1 MAGSSATRLDITFE
15 TRNMAFLPTD
25 SYLIRV
31 GTADSGRRKGLTC
44 YIGKDPRRSQRC
56 RHTCAARLD
65 SASQA
70 RLSRYRRPSDAAEAS
85 ERRVRFSSG
94 SNNGFLIARPARQS
108 VIMRGPEGLDTSYF
122 VCETIDDFSR
132 DVDQSELNQR
142 GRVLQERALSRRT
155 IYFTER
161 QSYWECGGGV
171 RCEMMTRMK
180 NKRASFLGDPNFLRS
195 VDQCVKRLKIQMF
208 QDLYRQYSR
217 LALSFSSDRLIAIRG
232 FESRLI
238 NTFGT
243 TGAVDIFKKYLHRS
257 LLWQRAG
264 NTLKTISGVRG
275 VPVPSWS
282 WMATM
287 VPSVI
292 WTFHLGRL
300 IGRKT
305 SPSPFAKDNTQDSM
319 IRDPQSA
326 SGKGIR
332 VSQLKLEAQIWSLL
346 DAESAQIVMDEPGKT
361 FGQPV
366 HCVVIGRNETP
377 MNEFQT
383 YWVLL
388 VHHCTRAEN
397 SAVYKRVRVSVL
409 EKCRIAFDKPQGR
422 GRIT

>member
-1 MAGSSATRLDITFE
+1 
-15 TRNMAFLPTD
+15 
-25 SYLIRV
+25 
-31 GTADSGRRKGLTC
+31 
-44 YIGKDPRRSQRC
+44 
-56 RHTCAARLD
+56 
-65 SASQA
+65 
-70 RLSRYRRPSDAAEAS
+70 
-85 ERRVRFSSG
+85 
-94 SNNGFLIARPARQS
+94 
-108 VIMRGPEGLDTSYF
+108 MRGPEGLDTSYF

-180 NKRASFLGDPNFLRS
+180 KYVPLLYPLPFSFYLAIFVWISCVRNERRATDLKTSYSKRASFLGDPNFLRS